1 MPHSLTLITTIA
13 ASLGLALILGLIA
26 HRLKLPVLV
35 GYLLAG
41 VILGPATPGFVAD
54 VELSRQLAEI
64 GVILLMFGV
73 GLHFSLNDLL
83 AVKRIAVPGAVL
95 QIVVATALGMGVADL
110 WGWSLG
116 AGLVF
121 GLALSVASTVVLL
134 RALEQRGALKSVNGQ
149 IAVGWL
155 VVEDLAMVLVLVLLP
170 PLAGWLGGDVVT
182 TDAGASEP
190 CLSRC

>member
-95 QIVVATALGMGVADL
+95 QIVVATGLGMGV
-110 WGWSLG
+110 WIVTG
-116 AGLVF
+116 
-121 GLALSVASTVVLL
+121 VVLL
-134 RALEQRGALKSVNGQ
+134 LFIYSLTEFRTWKK
-149 IAVGWL
+149 
-155 VVEDLAMVLVLVLLP
+155 
-170 PLAGWLGGDVVT
+170 
-182 TDAGASEP
+182 
-190 CLSRC
+190 